1 MTEYVFGYVELKLVI
16 YYFQINILSCL
27 NYILLVTMI
36 EPSLQLSYYIYQRIR
51 KIILIYNLS
60 VNRLI
65 NLFILSLIKTIY
77 YIFLNGIIVKSS
89 KLVYKNIN
97 D

>member
-1 MTEYVFGYVELKLVI
+1 MTEYVFGYVELKFVI

-36 EPSLQLSYYIYQRIR
+36 EPSLQLSYYIYQRIK